1 MKLFRR
7 DFLRLAGAIISVSA
21 VSPIAM
27 GQAPGAPKI
36 TQILRKD
43 LEAQGQVV
51 QETVVLIGEFGPS
64 GEVPW
69 HMHPGAQEVL
79 YVQEGS
85 LIVEVEGLGATTI
98 KAGDFYVIPAD
109 TPHRAR
115 NESASLNAKSVVFYS
130 RSDKDKPLLV
140 AVKRAT

>member
-1 MKLFRR
+1 
-7 DFLRLAGAIISVSA
+7 
-21 VSPIAM
+21 M
-27 GQAPGAPKI
+27 GQTAPGAPKV

-79 YVQEGS
+79 YVQEGG
-85 LIVEVEGLGATTI
+85 LIVEVEGSGATTVR
-98 KAGDFYVIPAD
+98 AGETYVIPAD

-130 RSDKDKPLLV
+130 RSAKDKPLLV
-140 AVKRAT
+140 PVKKAT